1 MVLPYEK
8 IFSRV
13 RNKITDPKEMS
24 LDENDLIEIYTER
37 LHSVAGYQ
45 RVRRKFTTL
54 SLDDEIQELTFEL
67 EQTVDEMSDEDFVV
81 EVFTLG
87 IVIEWLQKEVDS
99 VLYTYQMIGGKE
111 EKKLVDNYKPMVSRL
126 DSMKIE
132 LNKKLRDYGYYYN
145 DYIRESEVQS

>member
-37 LHSVAGYQ
+37 LHSVVGNQ

-54 SLDDEIQELTFEL
+54 SLDDEVQEITFEL
-67 EQTVDEMSDEDFVV
+67 EESVDEFSDEDFVI
-81 EVFTLG
+81 EVLTLG
-87 IVIEWLQKEVDS
+87 IVIEWLTKEVDS
-99 VLYTYQMIGGKE
+99 ILYTYQMIGGKE

-126 DSMKIE
+126 ASMKVE

-145 DYIRESEVQS
+145 DYIRDSEVKS